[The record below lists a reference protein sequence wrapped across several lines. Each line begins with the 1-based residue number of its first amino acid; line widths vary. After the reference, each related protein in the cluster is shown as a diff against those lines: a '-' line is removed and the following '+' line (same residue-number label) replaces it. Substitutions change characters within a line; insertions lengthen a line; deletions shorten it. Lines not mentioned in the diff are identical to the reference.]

1 MLRFAFFSLSLGALL
16 LAAHPA
22 RGGTLAT
29 EPVVL
34 QVNDGIMCILVNAGT
49 KDAKAVSV
57 QILEWDH
64 NGVAAGLGA
73 TTPAD
78 VAPGGLVQTS
88 DLATDLT
95 PTFAMCRFT
104 FKGSA
109 KNLRATANVSQGG
122 SALLATQAAH

>member
-1 MLRFAFFSLSLGALL
+1 MLRSAFFSLGALL

-22 RGGTLAT
+22 RGGTLVT

-34 QVNDGIMCILVNAGT
+34 QMNDGIMCILVNAGT
-49 KDAKAVSV
+49 KDAKAASV

-64 NGVAAGLGA
+64 LGVPAGLAA

-78 VAPGGLVQTS
+78 LASGALVQTS

-95 PTFAMCRFT
+95 PTFGMCRFT

-109 KNLRATANVSQGG
+109 KNLRASANVLKGG
-122 SALLATQAAH
+122 SELIATQAAH

>member
-1 MLRFAFFSLSLGALL
+1 MLRSAFVSLALSTLL

-22 RGGTLAT
+22 RGGTLTT

-34 QVNDGIMCILVNAGT
+34 QMNDGIMCILVNAGT
-49 KDAKAVSV
+49 KDAKAVSLE
-57 QILEWDH
+57 ILEWDH
-64 NGVAAGLGA
+64 NGIPAGLGA

-78 VAPGGLVQTS
+78 LASGGLVQTS

-95 PTFAMCRFT
+95 PTFGMCRFT

-109 KNLRATANVSQGG
+109 KNLRASANVLQGG